1 MSEDRTLPM
10 EQGQWSRR
18 ETDSDEQETV
28 FADQDAVT
36 PPTLPLGDQGAW
48 QSTPDPGFQRADPTV
63 KPSTPP
69 YQPPQPPPYRPPT
82 PGAPTGP
89 DAQTMIISERP
100 TPIFA
105 WLVIVEGP
113 DRNSIGAVHPLDPDT
128 TTIGRAAG
136 NRLALKD
143 DTVSAQHARIRREA
157 SEGEKPVFA
166 LFDMGSRNG
175 IFVGNKDTYRD
186 EASRVYRHELQDG
199 DYMLMG
205 ETTLVFKRL

>member
-1 MSEDRTLPM
+1 
-10 EQGQWSRR
+10 
-18 ETDSDEQETV
+18 
-28 FADQDAVT
+28 
-36 PPTLPLGDQGAW
+36 
-48 QSTPDPGFQRADPTV
+48 
-63 KPSTPP
+63 
-69 YQPPQPPPYRPPT
+69 
-82 PGAPTGP
+82 
-89 DAQTMIISERP
+89 MIISERP